1 MSKSVLETAAEHEL
15 RAVDSGDS
23 PAARRKRLISLWPGN
38 PRCTAVLDN
47 RKAVAAH
54 HIHRHPLT
62 AVQVL
67 QFGRRIFSP
76 CISPAHGDDG
86 KAPASEHCCAD
97 DKLHGEVKTDGSSSR
112 SRSKSKCNNQKI
124 SGAEENLR
132 SENGDAG
139 DEPGDGRRNRKHVC
153 LRKVC
158 RKTCLKRGI
167 RTAYRRCSVKSLSVI
182 RMYGI
187 ESSTRC
193 RSFFTGSYKYEK
205 SLELHE
211 IQGIS

>member
-1 MSKSVLETAAEHEL
+1 
-15 RAVDSGDS
+15 
-23 PAARRKRLISLWPGN
+23 
-38 PRCTAVLDN
+38 
-47 RKAVAAH
+47 
-54 HIHRHPLT
+54 
-62 AVQVL
+62 VL

-97 DKLHGEVKTDGSSSR
+97 DKLHGEIKTDGSSSR
-112 SRSKSKCNNQKI
+112 RRSKSKCNNQKI

-167 RTAYRRCSVKSLSVI
+167 QTAYRRCSVKSLSVI

>member
-97 DKLHGEVKTDGSSSR
+97 DKLHGEIKTDGSSSR
-112 SRSKSKCNNQKI
+112 RRSKSKCNNQKI

-139 DEPGDGRRNRKHVC
+139 DEPAMAGETENMFV
-153 LRKVC
+153 L
-158 RKTCLKRGI
+158 
-167 RTAYRRCSVKSLSVI
+167 
-182 RMYGI
+182 
-187 ESSTRC
+187 
-193 RSFFTGSYKYEK
+193 EK
-205 SLELHE
+205 SVEKHA
-211 IQGIS
+211 